1 MFYILLCVFEI
12 VFFIGY
18 LLVCWLVFVVVG
30 VFVGVLFVVGN
41 LKLYFILWGVW
52 LFKLGVVFLDCLES
66 LGFW

>member
-1 MFYILLCVFEI
+1 MFYILLCDFEN

-30 VFVGVLFVVGN
+30 VFVGVLLVIGN

-52 LFKLGVVFLDCLES
+52 LFKLWVVFLDCLES
-66 LGFW
+66 LGYW